1 LQHSVNTSKVHCRLQ
16 PMFEQYN
23 TQSSQ
28 TYAHHNIIGA
38 RQTCSTMHG
47 LAAITNYIPIS
58 VICAT
63 EWKLHRTMSLDKT
76 IICDMWSC
84 VRN

>member
-1 LQHSVNTSKVHCRLQ
+1 LPYSVNTSKVHRRLQ
-16 PMFEQYN
+16 RMIEQYN

-38 RQTCSTMHG
+38 RQTYSTMRG

-58 VICAT
+58 VLCASYH
-63 EWKLHRTMSLDKT
+63 LCHSVKT
-76 IICDMWSC
+76 TS
-84 VRN
+84 VYVLG